1 MPVTSVGDAAALE
14 GITFLFVRRI
24 RSART
29 TATRNVKNPRKGEE
43 LTESYSR
50 VRRCVLESGPSP
62 GSSASPVEF
71 LRKRSGVWQPR
82 MVQADDVTRIQDYSS
97 LAIV

>member
-29 TATRNVKNPRKGEE
+29 TATRNAKRPRKSDGPPK
-43 LTESYSR
+43 
-50 VRRCVLESGPSP
+50 VAAGFDVVLESGPSP